1 MRRKSALWD
10 KTFLLTLVTL
20 MVPMILQNLLTLGTQ
35 MMDSIM
41 LGQLGQNELS
51 ASSLANQPFFIFNLL
66 IFGMAS
72 GSSVLNAQ
80 FWGKRDIRSIKIIIS
95 ICLKVAFTVSILLA
109 AVVMLFPRA
118 VMAVYTNDQAVIELG
133 AQYLQVIGWCYIF
146 HGIASTLLTSIR
158 SVGIVRVAVVDSVFA
173 LVCNTSLNYILI
185 FGKLGFPALGVRG
198 AAIATVITR
207 IGEVAIVLTYLLFID
222 KKLKFRP
229 RDLAAFEMGLLKNYL
244 KNGLPVAF
252 NEVFWSIGVSIQS
265 MILGRLGADAV
276 SASQMSSIVQ
286 QFATVFIFGVANA
299 AAIIIGNDIGA
310 GRMEEAKSRI
320 RAFRWIA
327 VWVGLFAA
335 GVILVLSRPVVGFYN
350 VPEETKELALQML
363 RMLSVIVLFV
373 SQTGIGVVGLL
384 RGGGD
389 PRFGVFVDLCG
400 LWLFAVPAA
409 LLAAFVFHA
418 PVLAVYL
425 CSKLDEPVK
434 LVMLTWR
441 MRNDRWIKDV
451 TTAGAPQELP
461 QGRK

>member
-10 KTFLLTLVTL
+10 KKFLLTLVTL

-461 QGRK
+461 

>member
-1 MRRKSALWD
+1 MRRKSAMWD

-389 PRFGVFVDLCG
+389 PRFVVFVDLCG

-461 QGRK
+461 

>member
-118 VMAVYTNDQAVIELG
+118 VMAVYTNDKAVIELG

-461 QGRK
+461 

>member
-320 RAFRWIA
+320 RAFRWIT

-461 QGRK
+461 

>member
-441 MRNDRWIKDV
+441 MRNGRWIKDV

-461 QGRK
+461 

>member
-1 MRRKSALWD
+1 MRQKSALWD
-10 KTFLLTLVTL
+10 KKFLLTLVTL

-80 FWGKRDIRSIKIIIS
+80 FWGKRDVRSIKIVIS

-109 AVVMLFPRA
+109 AAVMLFPRA
-118 VMAVYTNDQAVIELG
+118 VMSIYTNDETVIELG

-146 HGIASTLLTSIR
+146 HGIASTLLTGVR

-173 LVCNTSLNYILI
+173 LICNTTLNYILI
-185 FGKLGFPALGVRG
+185 FGKLGLPALGVRG

-207 IGEVAIVLTYLLFID
+207 IGEVAIVLTYLLLID
-222 KKLKFRP
+222 KKLVLRP
-229 RDLAAFEMGLLKNYL
+229 RDLAAFDMGLLKNYL

-252 NEVFWSIGVSIQS
+252 NEVFWSIGVSVQS
-265 MILGRLGADAV
+265 MILGRLGAAAV

-286 QFATVFIFGVANA
+286 QFATVFVFGVANA
-299 AAIIIGNDIGA
+299 AAIIIGNEIGA
-310 GRMEEAKSRI
+310 GNMKKAKAEI
-320 RAFRWIA
+320 LAFRWLA

-335 GVILVLSRPVVGFYN
+335 VVILVLSGPVVGFYN
-350 VPEETKELALQML
+350 VPDETKELALDML

-418 PVLAVYL
+418 PVLVVYL

-434 LVMLTWR
+434 MLMLFWR

-451 TTAGAPQELP
+451 TSIGAPQQLP
-461 QGRK
+461 

>member
-207 IGEVAIVLTYLLFID
+207 IGEVAIALTYLLFID

-265 MILGRLGADAV
+265 MILGRLRADAV

-461 QGRK
+461 

>member
-229 RDLAAFEMGLLKNYL
+229 RDLAAFEMELLKNYL

-373 SQTGIGVVGLL
+373 PQTGIGVVGLL

-461 QGRK
+461 

>member
-229 RDLAAFEMGLLKNYL
+229 RDLAAFEMGLLKKYL

-461 QGRK
+461 

>member
-207 IGEVAIVLTYLLFID
+207 IGEVAIALTYLLFID

-461 QGRK
+461 

>member
-441 MRNDRWIKDV
+441 MRSDRWIKDV

-461 QGRK
+461 

>member
-51 ASSLANQPFFIFNLL
+51 ASSLANQPFFIFILL

-461 QGRK
+461 

>member
-118 VMAVYTNDQAVIELG
+118 MMAVYTNDQAVIELG

-461 QGRK
+461 

>member
-363 RMLSVIVLFV
+363 RMLPVIVLFV

-400 LWLFAVPAA
+400 LWLCAVPAA

-461 QGRK
+461 

>member
-41 LGQLGQNELS
+41 LGPLGQNELS

-461 QGRK
+461 

>member
-95 ICLKVAFTVSILLA
+95 ICLKVAFTASILLA

-461 QGRK
+461 

>member
-118 VMAVYTNDQAVIELG
+118 VMAVYTNDQAVMELG

-461 QGRK
+461 

>member
-327 VWVGLFAA
+327 VWVGLLAA

-418 PVLAVYL
+418 PVLVVYL

-461 QGRK
+461 